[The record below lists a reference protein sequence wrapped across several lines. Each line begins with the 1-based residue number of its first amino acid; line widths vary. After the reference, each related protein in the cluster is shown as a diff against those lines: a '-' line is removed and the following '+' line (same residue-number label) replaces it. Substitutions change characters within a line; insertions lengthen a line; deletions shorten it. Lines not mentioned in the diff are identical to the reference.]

1 MKIIIADNAG
11 FCFGVKQAMNKTIN
25 AIGNNNSK
33 KIYTYGPLIHNNQVI
48 KRLQC
53 RGVFSVE
60 NLEDAKDNI
69 LIIRSHGVPLY
80 IYDLAKNYNIEI
92 IDATCPFV
100 RKVQKTAKEY
110 YDKGYTI
117 VIIGNPKHP
126 EVIGING
133 WCNNDAYIVQN
144 VEDIDKIKHLDKICV
159 VAQTTITLELWNH
172 IVEKLEKKAKSLEKF
187 NTICTATRERQE
199 ACADVAKKV
208 DAMIVIGGFHSSNTQ
223 KLVQIGKMYCKNTY
237 HIETAEKLP
246 IEELKNLNKIGVTA
260 GASTPDWIIKE
271 AIQKMNNMEHENNEM
286 MKMMEEIESSLTVPR
301 RGSIVKGTVIHV
313 TDKEIMVNIGYKAD
327 GIIPKNEISNDP
339 LVNPH
344 DIAKEGDTIETY
356 VLRTDDGEGNVLLS
370 KKRVDA
376 EKNWED
382 LEEVEK
388 KNSTLKVKVLQVV
401 KGGVIAI
408 YKEIT
413 GFIPAS
419 QLSTSYVSDLQ
430 EYVGKEL
437 HVKIIELNLRKKK
450 VVFSRRVV
458 KEEENEIKR
467 RMLWENIEKG
477 KVIEGEVK
485 RLADFGAFVDIGG
498 IDGLVHI
505 SDLSW
510 GKVKHPKDVVA
521 IGDKIKVVV
530 LDFDKENNRI
540 SLGLKQTT
548 PEPWGNV
555 EEKYSVGDI
564 VEGKVVK
571 LVDFGAFVELEPGVD
586 GLVHISQISER
597 HIAKPSEEVHVGQK
611 VKVKILDLNK
621 ENKRI
626 SLSMKE
632 VVEATNDTNVE
643 MINDNEPTTIGE
655 ILESKE

>member
-25 AIGNNNSK
+25 AIGNTNSK

-48 KRLQC
+48 NKLEGM
-53 RGVFSVE
+53 GVSAVE
-60 NLEDAKDNI
+60 NLEDAKEST
-69 LIIRSHGVPLY
+69 LIIRSHGVPIH
-80 IYDLAKNYNIEI
+80 IYDLAKQWNIEI

-110 YDKGYTI
+110 YDQGYTI
-117 VIIGNPKHP
+117 IIIGNPKHP

-133 WCNNDAYIVQN
+133 WCNNNAYIVQTL
-144 VEDIDKIKHLDKICV
+144 EDIDAIKHWEKICV
-159 VAQTTITLELWNH
+159 VAQTTITLDLWNSV
-172 IVEKLEKKAKSLEKF
+172 VEKLNEKATVFEKF
-187 NTICTATRERQE
+187 NTICTATKERQK
-199 ACADVAKKV
+199 ACGNVAKEV
-208 DAMIVIGGFHSSNTQ
+208 DAMIVIGGYHSSNTQ
-223 KLVQIGKMYCKNTY
+223 KLVQIGKKYCKNTY
-237 HIETAEKLP
+237 HIETADELP

-271 AIQKMNNMEHENNEM
+271 AIEKMNNMEHENNEM
-286 MKMMEEIESSLTVPR
+286 MKMMEEIENSLTVPR
-301 RGSIVKGTVIHV
+301 RGNTVNGTVIHV
-313 TDKEIMVNIGYKAD
+313 TDKEIMVNIGYKSD
-327 GIIPKNEISNDP
+327 GIIPKHEISNDP

-344 DIAKEGDTIETY
+344 DIAKEGDPIEAY
-356 VLRTDDGEGNVLLS
+356 VLRTDDGEGNILLS

-376 EKNWED
+376 EKYWEN
-382 LEEVEK
+382 LEEVKAENK
-388 KNSTLKVKVLQVV
+388 TLKVKVLQVV
-401 KGGVIAI
+401 KGGVIAA

-419 QLSTSYVSDLQ
+419 QLSTSYVDDLQ

-437 HVKIIELNLRKKK
+437 HVKIIDLDFRKKK

-458 KEEENEIKR
+458 KKEENEIKR
-467 RMLWENIEKG
+467 RLLWESIEKG
-477 KVIEGEVK
+477 KTIEGEVK

-498 IDGLVHI
+498 MDGLVHI

-510 GKVKHPKDVVA
+510 GRVNHPKEVVK
-521 IGDKIKVVV
+521 IGDKIKVVI
-530 LDFDKENNRI
+530 LDFDKEKNRI

-548 PEPWGNV
+548 PEPWGNI
-555 EEKYSVGDI
+555 EGKYNVGDI
-564 VEGKVVK
+564 VDGKVVK

-586 GLVHISQISER
+586 GLVHISQIADR
-597 HIAKPSEEVHVGQK
+597 HIAKASEEVHVGQT

-632 VVEATNDTNVE
+632 AVEGANDTNVE
-643 MINDNEPTTIGE
+643 IINEDEPTTIGE